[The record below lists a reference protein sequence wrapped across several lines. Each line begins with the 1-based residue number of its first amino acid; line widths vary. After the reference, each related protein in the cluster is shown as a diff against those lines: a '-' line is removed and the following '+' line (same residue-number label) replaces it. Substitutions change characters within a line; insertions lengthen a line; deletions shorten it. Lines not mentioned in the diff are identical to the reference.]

1 MGQAGGGDGGGDG
14 AQLLTSQLALVD
26 LAGCEQL
33 SQSRAVGLQLK
44 EAVGINSS
52 LLVLGKV
59 INGARLQVFPQTPTP
74 TPTPTPRRL
83 DTPTPA
89 PPQRCP
95 RAVRTC
101 PSMRAG

>member
-14 AQLLTSQLALVD
+14 ARLLSSQLALVD

-59 INGARLQVFPQTPTP
+59 INGARLQ
-74 TPTPTPRRL
+74 
-83 DTPTPA
+83 A
-89 PPQRCP
+89 PPPSP
-95 RAVRTC
+95 RS
-101 PSMRAG
+101 P